1 MTPDTVPLSNRQD
14 DPYAWLLI
22 QAQALGARRSVDH
35 DGLREYLEEAA
46 EEILSKATSRMVN
59 LMAHAV
65 KVSITRNPEV
75 VGHWRSEIAQFQV
88 QIAEEY
94 RPSMRQKIDLDKLY
108 RRARKLVVASFRDH
122 GEPDPV
128 LPDECPFT
136 IDMLTNED
144 LSVDDLTFLYIN
156 GVSMRAIGL
165 DPEAPK

>member
-1 MTPDTVPLSNRQD
+1 MTSTTVLIDRHD
-14 DPYAWLLI
+14 DPYAWLVE
-22 QAQALGARRSVDH
+22 QARAVKQRRGIDYA
-35 DGLREYLEEAA
+35 GLSEFIEEAA
-46 EEILSKATSRMVN
+46 DEIMTKVTSQMTN
-59 LMAHAV
+59 LMAHV
-65 KVSITRNPEV
+65 MKVYYTRNPEV
-75 VGHWRSEIAQFQV
+75 IGHWRSEIAQFQV